1 MRCRLLRYETKKCKN
16 NGRCR
21 KSALALHLS
30 ECLSFAGIWAR
41 AAAIPLRQMI
51 AHVEQHTENHV
62 IITGHGMAG
71 SVAACLALRL
81 IKEGGAH
88 YVSRI
93 RCVTFGQVPFELPQ
107 ELTDSQF
114 KHVPQIKNRFISY
127 ILPSDSVPLQVS
139 LLLTENAEYTGG
151 LSKGNL
157 QQRLSSIF
165 LSHVMSCPRASTA
178 WATFIQAQQVAPNLR
193 RIAPVGEIYSV
204 SGLAQ
209 DEVTG
214 TSWLDFA
221 RQQVSHLK
229 TTEAHAVQ
237 DARSLLDYSIQFG
250 PFLRSVMKERS
261 STISVCKLGAHPHVD
276 RVQVFPVGPQDV
288 FVRIQGE
295 NLGTA
300 CHISVEVQNG
310 GTAYRATTQQFLA
323 PDVWNVENGFS
334 GTFHQAS
341 WADLIVHWSVPIT
354 ALKDE
359 SVMMMV
365 KVESVL
371 SDVHQFSVT
380 PCLVDPADWEDK
392 KRWSGELDEL
402 QTEDHSLSSLTEDL
416 PQVPRGLRLDA
427 AILRQDSLRS
437 DGSAAKKKKSS
448 GLELE
453 NKRLKKQLE
462 EQTSTAIEL
471 SQKLALLSG
480 MNRVDS
486 QPFGHG
492 HNERDDQSGNIA
504 KLALRSEMIRAD
516 LQAFGHG
523 QNERGDQSGIIA
535 KIRDVDLILKAL
547 HKLFVN
553 LPLQSSVPNLERVR
567 PGGEAVNTSIDGAL
581 DNLMDSAH
589 EFRKCVDKWMEHFTT
604 VLSLSK
610 DEIMHLFEDQHTT
623 RADVRTLFQAL
634 QSSFSE
640 NSFLKHMVNEMRIKL
655 GKQEA
660 QTDLIREQRNV
671 IAILN
676 ETCRSC
682 LEELNAIFEKESQN
696 EQIRIRYLENVEG
709 AQKFCLRESLAKTRG
724 QLEQQLSMQ
733 EEKMQA
739 KTALYLSNSLRLHA
753 VVQELTRV
761 AKDVQDNVQEPAARA
776 STLRLQG
783 AVQEVLEI
791 SHSLHGTVRG
801 HTSGF
806 SSTLSDIEP
815 PSQPIPPAPITSRL
829 QEEIDALQK
838 ALADREKEIMS
849 LKEQVQER
857 EEALTEAN
865 ASNTSLTQP
874 KAELESRLLA
884 SPASTADPYEE
895 ILDLKK
901 KLTEAHE
908 VADGS
913 QKSAQ
918 DAMYEV
924 IMLKKKVQEMKTQ
937 LCLKFSDVQ
946 WSTPFVPGTRDASDY
961 EEEITNL
968 KQKLRDS
975 VISVK
980 TASEYEQ
987 ELSKLRQKLQKYQ
1000 AEQTMTESVYSK
1012 LREEWSHMRAELLQR
1027 EEMAKNI
1034 DRKSQEPD
1042 VAVLFQQVS
1051 SRIQEEVGR
1060 LRSELLGDERD
1071 KKRDGE
1077 MLSYGALQAQLRA
1090 YETQIRDATVKLDT
1104 SGRELAEK
1112 KKAMEVME
1120 EALGVHK
1127 DLLSQSEKQV
1137 AVYRK
1142 QLATQNVES
1151 GHANKSSTG
1160 QDADAESTSV
1170 AVEDIGVGIELQ
1182 ELVDGAQMPIAH
1194 RVVHRRVAVGPAH
1207 LVDASTPL
1215 QQQEIENLK
1224 NTLKEYKEA
1233 LLMAKTA
1240 VMESEHKVAR
1250 KDEEAKALDEEVKAL
1265 RQSIASR
1272 NNNMSEEQKRTNLLP
1287 VSIALTIGGDFDEM
1301 FGDPN
1306 RTIEFDRTLQEDVST
1321 VLDVPLDSVQVL
1333 CHQRGSIIAEVVL
1346 FGDETDETQ
1355 KAPAQLAQDLVR
1367 SVRQMQEGIVR
1378 TKELGR
1384 CIKSAEV
1391 RGPIARPVCTAVQA
1405 ALSSLRC
1412 APGERPV
1419 VARNQDIAQAS
1430 TAATEIAYLRS
1441 ELEEMTKR
1449 FEVERHNRRQEF
1461 WESVML
1467 QVIEATDRELDREMG
1482 LVSPGRTLKRVREGL
1497 DGPQFENGIT
1507 TLEDIKRALPQL
1519 QGELLKRRRQI
1530 ELLRLTDKDK
1540 TARLEQLHKG
1550 MEALSVKLGER
1561 TQLQWEKMC
1570 LRLLHSNFRAWIR
1583 RELIDDV
1590 ERNRAGEKVAA
1601 EMLASAEAKIDEL
1614 GAALTEQTDQK
1625 VKLME
1630 TKEFEAAV
1638 LFKNEMISLK
1648 EQLDASNRE
1657 REALLEEDGALKTSL
1672 DKLQGQLDGKSRDL
1686 AATVEYLNSMST
1698 YIDLEMMD
1706 VADTALEAVELAA
1719 EHCGNCMEELKA
1731 KLSAEIAA
1739 RGIVWDRL
1747 GQSQAMSVEAASG
1760 IGRVMSRLGH
1770 WRHRLCNSMGN
1781 GVKRQILRRGFLAWA
1796 AWSYWCHTDRKLGRA
1811 NNRFLRYQSGV
1822 MRSVYRIWHDW
1833 MLQERS
1839 NIRKANTIMDRADR
1853 LTMRKVLSAWKG
1865 PWAQRMRLAKH
1876 DAEQF
1881 VTSLMV
1887 CVEEAG
1893 READATIQMIH
1904 VSL

>member
-1 MRCRLLRYETKKCKN
+1 M
-16 NGRCR
+16 
-21 KSALALHLS
+21 
-30 ECLSFAGIWAR
+30 
-41 AAAIPLRQMI
+41 M
-51 AHVEQHTENHV
+51 AHVEEHTENHV

-81 IKEGGAH
+81 IKEGGAQ
-88 YVSRI
+88 YVSRV

-114 KHVPQIKNRFISY
+114 KHVPQMKNRFISY
-127 ILPSDSVPLQVS
+127 ILPSDSVPVQVS
-139 LLLTENAEYTGG
+139 LLIRENAESTGG
-151 LSKGNL
+151 LSEGNL

-178 WATFIQAQQVAPNLR
+178 WATFIQAQQVAPHLG

-204 SGLAQ
+204 SGLGHH
-209 DEVTG
+209 EVTA

-221 RQQVSHLK
+221 RQQISQLK
-229 TTEAHAVQ
+229 STEVHAVQ
-237 DARSLLDYSIQFG
+237 DARSLLDYSVQFG

-261 STISVCKLGAHPHVD
+261 STISLRKLGAHPHVD
-276 RVQVFPVGPQDV
+276 RAQVFPVGPQDV
-288 FVRIQGE
+288 FVRIQGK

-310 GTAYRATTQQFLA
+310 GTSYRATTQQFLD
-323 PDVWNVENGFS
+323 PDVWNVEHGFS
-334 GTFHQAS
+334 GTLHQAS

-354 ALKDE
+354 ALEDG
-359 SVMMMV
+359 SVMMIV

-371 SDVHQFSVT
+371 SEVHQFSVR
-380 PCLVDPADWEDK
+380 PCLLDPADWEDK

-416 PQVPRGLRLDA
+416 PQVPRGLRSDSA
-427 AILRQDSLRS
+427 MLRPDSFRS

-453 NKRLKKQLE
+453 NKRLKKHLE
-462 EQTSTAIEL
+462 EQTSTAVEL
-471 SQKLALLSG
+471 SRKLALLSG

-504 KLALRSEMIRAD
+504 KLALRSEMNRAD
-516 LQAFGHG
+516 SQPLGHGQNERVDQSGNIAELVLRSEMNRADSQAFGHG

-535 KIRDVDLILKAL
+535 KIRDVDLILTAL
-547 HKLFVN
+547 QKLFVN
-553 LPLQSSVPNLERVR
+553 LPLQSSVPNLERVH
-567 PGGEAVNTSIDGAL
+567 PGDEAVKTSVDAAL
-581 DNLMDSAH
+581 DNLMDSAN

-634 QSSFSE
+634 QSSFTE

-671 IAILN
+671 IEILN

-696 EQIRIRYLENVEG
+696 EQIRSRYLDNLEG
-709 AQKFCLRESLAKTRG
+709 TQKSCLRESLAKKRE
-724 QLEQQLSMQ
+724 QLEQQLSMH

-739 KTALYLSNSLRLHA
+739 RTTLYLSNALRLHA

-761 AKDVQDNVQEPAARA
+761 AKEVKDNVQEPAARA

-791 SHSLHGTVRG
+791 SHSLHGTVSG
-801 HTSGF
+801 HTSGL
-806 SSTLSDIEP
+806 SSAISDMEP
-815 PSQPIPPAPITSRL
+815 PSEPIPPAPITSRF

-849 LKEQVQER
+849 LKEQVQET
-857 EEALTEAN
+857 EEALTKAN
-865 ASNTSLTQP
+865 ASNTSLTQS
-874 KAELESRLLA
+874 KAELESRLIS
-884 SPASTADPYEE
+884 SPASTAEAYEE

-901 KLTEAHE
+901 KLTEAHKL
-908 VADGS
+908 ADGS

-918 DAMYEV
+918 DAICEV

-961 EEEITNL
+961 EEEITSL

-975 VISVK
+975 VISAK

-1012 LREEWSHMRAELLQR
+1012 LREEWSQMRAELLQK

-1034 DRKSQEPD
+1034 DRKSHEPD
-1042 VAVLFQQVS
+1042 VAVLFKQVS

-1060 LRSELLGDERD
+1060 LRSELLGDELD

-1077 MLSYGALQAQLRA
+1077 LLSYGALQAQLRA
-1090 YETQIRDATVKLDT
+1090 YETRIRDATVKLDT
-1104 SGRELAEK
+1104 SERELAEK
-1112 KKAMEVME
+1112 KKAMELME
-1120 EALGVHK
+1120 ESLGVHK
-1127 DLLSQSEKQV
+1127 ELLSQSQKQEK
-1137 AVYRK
+1137 VYRK
-1142 QLATQNVES
+1142 QLATQNVET
-1151 GHANKSSTG
+1151 GHANTSSTG

-1170 AVEDIGVGIELQ
+1170 AVEDFGVGIELQ
-1182 ELVDGAQMPIAH
+1182 ELVDGAQMPIAY
-1194 RVVHRRVAVGPAH
+1194 RVVQRRVAVGPAH
-1207 LVDASTPL
+1207 LVDARTPL
-1215 QQQEIENLK
+1215 HQQAIEKLRK
-1224 NTLKEYKEA
+1224 NHTSKEYEEA

-1240 VMESEHKVAR
+1240 VMECENQVAR
-1250 KDEEAKALDEEVKAL
+1250 KDEEVKALDEEVKAL

-1272 NNNMSEEQKRTNLLP
+1272 NNNMSEEQKGINLLP
-1287 VSIALTIGGDFDEM
+1287 VSVALTIDGDFDEM
-1301 FGDPN
+1301 FGDLN
-1306 RTIEFDRTLQEDVST
+1306 CTIEFDRTLQEDVST

-1346 FGDETDETQ
+1346 FGDEKDEAQ

-1412 APGERPV
+1412 VGVRPV
-1419 VARNQDIAQAS
+1419 VARNLDVAQAS

-1441 ELEEMTKR
+1441 ELQEMTKR
-1449 FEVERHNRRQEF
+1449 LEVERQNRRQEF

-1467 QVIEATDRELDREMG
+1467 QVIEATDRELDRELG
-1482 LVSPGRTLKRVREGL
+1482 LVSPGRTLKRFREGL
-1497 DGPQFENGIT
+1497 DGSQFENGIT

-1519 QGELLKRRRQI
+1519 QNELLKRRRQI

-1550 MEALSVKLGER
+1550 MESLSVKLRER

-1570 LRLLHSNFRAWIR
+1570 LRLLHSSFRAWAR
-1583 RELIDDV
+1583 RKLIDDV

-1630 TKEFEAAV
+1630 TKESEAAI

-1648 EQLDASNRE
+1648 EQLDASNKE
-1657 REALLEEDGALKTSL
+1657 REALLEEALALKTSL
-1672 DKLQGQLDGKSRDL
+1672 NKLQGKLDGTSREL
-1686 AATVEYLNSMST
+1686 AATVVYLNSMST
-1698 YIDLEMMD
+1698 FMDLEMMD

-1796 AWSYWCHTDRKLGRA
+1796 AWSYWRRADRKLGRA
-1811 NNRFLRYQSGV
+1811 NNCFLRYQSGV
-1822 MRSVYRIWHDW
+1822 MRSVYRIWHEW

-1853 LTMRKVLSAWKG
+1853 LIMRKVLSAWRG

-1893 READATIQMIH
+1893 RDADATIQMIQ
-1904 VSL
+1904 VSN